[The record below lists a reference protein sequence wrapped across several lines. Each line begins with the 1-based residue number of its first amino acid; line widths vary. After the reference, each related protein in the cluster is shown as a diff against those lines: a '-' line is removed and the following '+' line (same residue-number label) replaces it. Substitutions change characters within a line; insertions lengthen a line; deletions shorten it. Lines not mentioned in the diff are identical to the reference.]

1 MTLEPRLKFFI
12 ISVATAA
19 IYAIILLYFNAS
31 NDNSFFYRTASKILG
46 AEPMS
51 GDGAFHYP
59 LGWILIL
66 ILSGIL
72 GAVTAGL
79 YLFIRTKIS

>member
-12 ISVATAA
+12 ISVAAA
-19 IYAIILLYFNAS
+19 AVYATILLYLNAS
-31 NDNSFFYRTASKILG
+31 NDNSIFYRTASKILG
-46 AEPMS
+46 SEPMT

-72 GAVTAGL
+72 GALTAGIF
-79 YLFIRTKIS
+79 LFLKARMS